1 MALTSGTHLGPYEI
15 LEPLG
20 AGGMGEVYRA
30 RDPRLGR
37 HVALKVLPRELAAS
51 ADRLER
57 FRREAQ
63 SAASLSHPNII
74 DIFDFDDDGEQFF
87 LVMEWLERIAPRVAS
102 ITAVDTSPAMN
113 EQLASKRDA
122 LDCALEILAIDLL
135 ATDLDRCFNGI
146 ISSMTIHHIADIPA
160 LFRRFHALL
169 EEGGFIAIADLDTED
184 GSFHDDSTGVFH
196 QGFDRQALKRVVSDA
211 GFTRVDI
218 ATASVVREARGDYP
232 VFLLTAFS

>member
-1 MALTSGTHLGPYEI
+1 MRSDQFADRAAGWDEAGQRVRNVESIAREMRRRIRFHAGMNIMDFGSGTGL
-15 LEPLG
+15 L
-20 AGGMGEVYRA
+20 
-30 RDPRLGR
+30 
-37 HVALKVLPRELAAS
+37 
-51 ADRLER
+51 
-57 FRREAQ
+57 
-63 SAASLSHPNII
+63 
-74 DIFDFDDDGEQFF
+74 
-87 LVMEWLERIAPRVAS
+87 LERIAPRVAS

-135 ATDLDRCFNGI
+135 ATDLDRRFDGI

-218 ATASVVREARGDYP
+218 ATVSVVREARGDYP